1 LEHEVLRF
9 LPILSF
15 FMRSFK
21 AQAIPFKKS

>member
-21 AQAIPFKKS
+21 AQAITV